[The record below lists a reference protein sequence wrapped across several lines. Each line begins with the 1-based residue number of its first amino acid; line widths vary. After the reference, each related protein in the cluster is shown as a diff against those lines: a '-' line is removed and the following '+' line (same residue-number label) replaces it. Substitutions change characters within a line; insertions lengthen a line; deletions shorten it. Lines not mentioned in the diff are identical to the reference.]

1 MLSWEL
7 KFQDSFSLQ
16 KTHQN
21 IANFMQLQSNNLQST
36 PEELKLQITV
46 NSALDKNFNLQG
58 STKLLSQ
65 EAREWKGKGNKLS
78 KQTKTLENSNVC
90 MKQFLKYKERSSFGL
105 IYLKVRVWV
114 SALGEDNI
122 DRN

>member
-1 MLSWEL
+1 
-7 KFQDSFSLQ
+7 
-16 KTHQN
+16 
-21 IANFMQLQSNNLQST
+21 MQLQSNSLQNT

-78 KQTKTLENSNVC
+78 KQTKTLENSKVC
-90 MKQFLKYKERSSFGL
+90 MKQFLKYKERSSLGL